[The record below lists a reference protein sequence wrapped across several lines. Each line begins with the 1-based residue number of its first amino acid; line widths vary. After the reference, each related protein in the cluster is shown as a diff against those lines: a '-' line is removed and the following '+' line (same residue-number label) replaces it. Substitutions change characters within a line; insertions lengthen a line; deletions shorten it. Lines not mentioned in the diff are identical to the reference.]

1 VNLSSTQRQAIER
14 RGQNV
19 CVMAGPGSGK
29 TRVLIERFAW
39 LVEQHD
45 FDPQRIL
52 AITFTEK
59 AATEIKERLIKRF
72 AQMPDLREQIER
84 AWVSTIHGFCARLL
98 RENAIAA
105 GLAPDFAVLDAST
118 AERMAREAAEES
130 LEDLYQEQPDQLRRL
145 LEALDLSTQDDGRQP
160 DLARGLLS
168 VSETM
173 RLSGTTAAAR
183 LAPHDSLPEA
193 LDLVRAVIA
202 DSTVGK
208 TVNQRP
214 AHSKLKQWS
223 TEFLDKWGRS
233 PAGHTAN
240 DFKSL
245 RFDINLSHLVQGSP
259 SRRAASEL
267 KNTVLPRLE
276 SEFLEAYNHDL
287 MDLLHLA
294 LKRID
299 QRYREKKRRD
309 AVLDFTDLEE
319 QAIRLLE
326 SNPAV
331 RQETAG
337 RFDEILMD
345 ELQDTNRLQWRL
357 IDLIRNKLFA
367 VGDINQSIYSFRHA
381 EPAVFAEYR
390 DSLIASGFEIDDLRE
405 NHRSF
410 AEILETVS
418 GMLDTQP
425 GIEPRPLIAS
435 RGPGATVERLVGRGE
450 NGAEIEAG
458 LVAARIRGLVDSR
471 QCDFRDVAILVRALS
486 ATEAFERS
494 LDRFGIPFLVSGGR
508 TFLEARETRDLLALL
523 AALVN
528 PLDEIALVGVLR
540 SPLAGMSD
548 EEIFRIGR
556 EGWSKEFEATFGNL
570 RRQAGFVPPDLILAS
585 AMDDCGYAERLPERA
600 RANIEKL
607 LAHVRREH
615 RDHPRPL
622 AELLEELEARRV
634 TQSEA
639 EAPPAEAGN
648 LVRLM
653 SIHAAKGLEFKVVFV
668 SALHQGP
675 NRSRTVI
682 TFSRAAGLGARWRN
696 PATGKGQ
703 SDTAHAIA
711 IAEIKQKEEA
721 EENRLLYVA
730 MTRAQDRLFLSY
742 AEKGRASGWQ
752 KLAEAAISSVSAAD
766 QVPDPSELRAP
777 VAVDTAVE
785 QLLDPPNVTGQF
797 DSSAAITSIALFHA
811 CPRKYYLSLFG
822 RGQVREGGEGG
833 GVATGLAVHKILAD
847 DIEGIEEEMKLAAR
861 FRNSPLGKRAARA
874 NRMERE
880 FDFLLPIHD
889 VVLRGQIDLWFEE
902 SGELILVDY
911 KTDRDESGADR
922 YVLQLRLY
930 SLALEKYAG
939 RLPDR
944 AILFYVRSAKEVE
957 VSIDRTA
964 LDAARAAVQAFRDAQ
979 ESSKYPLAPS
989 EACRRCE
996 FYQNRCPVNVP

>member
-1 VNLSSTQRQAIER
+1 MNLSSTQRQAIER